1 MELTRTKELVDKD
14 EEEAESLKQNS
25 RDNEQTITDLQNQ
38 CRESRQQLNKIQTV
52 SIHTLLMPTYMS
64 LVSNNEIMIPGR

>member
-1 MELTRTKELVDKD
+1 MELTRTKELVDKY

-25 RDNEQTITDLQNQ
+25 RENERTITDLQNQ

>member
-1 MELTRTKELVDKD
+1 MELTRTKELVDKY

-25 RDNEQTITDLQNQ
+25 RDNERTITELQNQ

-64 LVSNNEIMIPGR
+64 LVL

>member
-1 MELTRTKELVDKD
+1 MELTRTKELVDKY

-25 RDNEQTITDLQNQ
+25 RDNEHTITDLQNQ
-38 CRESRQQLNKIQTV
+38 CRESRQQLNKLQTV

-64 LVSNNEIMIPGR
+64 LVSNHEIMIPGK

>member
-1 MELTRTKELVDKD
+1 MELTRTKELVDKY

-25 RDNEQTITDLQNQ
+25 RDNERTITDLQNQ

>member
-1 MELTRTKELVDKD
+1 MELTRTKELVDKY

-25 RDNEQTITDLQNQ
+25 RDNERTITELQNQ

>member
-1 MELTRTKELVDKD
+1 MDKY

-25 RDNEQTITDLQNQ
+25 RDNERTITELQNQ